1 MNFYAR
7 TSAVVLLG
15 IFLSQPIWAQT
26 FKIACELEGIIPALE
41 DRKLKPEKVVVE
53 IQTMGKNLFMKVVGS
68 NFYTVQASS
77 LTTEEFVGKNLT
89 SEKLM
94 GVTRKHKATGFESED
109 SNRTRNGHDDS
120 IQRHGLPRQNGSCAL
135 IGSLCSALTQS
146 DLARAFSV
154 NQTNTKNLCT
164 IQ

>member
-53 IQTMGKNLFMKVVGS
+53 IQTMGKNIFMKVVGS

-94 GVTRKHKATGFESED
+94 GVTRKHKATGFESEV
-109 SNRTRNGHDDS
+109 RIERETVMM
-120 IQRHGLPRQNGSCAL
+120 
-135 IGSLCSALTQS
+135 T
-146 DLARAFSV
+146 AFNDMDYRGKTVRVLLSGPCV
-154 NQTNTKNLCT
+154 RP
-164 IQ
+164 

>member
-53 IQTMGKNLFMKVVGS
+53 IQTMGKNLFMKVVGT

-77 LTTEEFVGKNLT
+77 LTTEEFIGKNLT

-94 GVTRKHKATGFESED
+94 GVTRKHKATGFESEV
-109 SNRTRNGHDDS
+109 RIERETVMM
-120 IQRHGLPRQNGSCAL
+120 
-135 IGSLCSALTQS
+135 T
-146 DLARAFSV
+146 AFNDMDYRGKTVRVLLSGP
-154 NQTNTKNLCT
+154 C
-164 IQ
+164 IRP

>member
-53 IQTMGKNLFMKVVGS
+53 IQTMGKNLFMKVVGT

-94 GVTRKHKATGFESED
+94 GVTRKHKARGFESEI
-109 SNRTRNGHDDS
+109 RIERETVMM
-120 IQRHGLPRQNGSCAL
+120 
-135 IGSLCSALTQS
+135 T
-146 DLARAFSV
+146 AFNDMDYRGKTVRVLLSGPCV
-154 NQTNTKNLCT
+154 RP
-164 IQ
+164 

>member
-7 TSAVVLLG
+7 TAAIVLLAISLG
-15 IFLSQPIWAQT
+15 QTVWAQT
-26 FKIACELEGIIPALE
+26 FKMSCELEGVIPALE

-68 NFYTVQASS
+68 NLYTVQASS

-94 GVTRKHKATGFESED
+94 GVTRKNKASGFEAEIRID
-109 SNRTRNGHDDS
+109 RATVMMTASNDVDY
-120 IQRHGLPRQNGSCAL
+120 HGKTVRVL
-135 IGSLCSALTQS
+135 LTGPCI
-146 DLARAFSV
+146 RP
-154 NQTNTKNLCT
+154 
-164 IQ
+164 

>member
-94 GVTRKHKATGFESED
+94 GVTRKHKARGFESEI
-109 SNRTRNGHDDS
+109 RIERETVMM
-120 IQRHGLPRQNGSCAL
+120 
-135 IGSLCSALTQS
+135 T
-146 DLARAFSV
+146 AFNDMDYRGKTVRVLLSGPCV
-154 NQTNTKNLCT
+154 RP
-164 IQ
+164 

>member
-53 IQTMGKNLFMKVVGS
+53 IQTMGKNIFMKVVGS

-94 GVTRKHKATGFESED
+94 GVTRKHKARGFESEI
-109 SNRTRNGHDDS
+109 RIERETVMM
-120 IQRHGLPRQNGSCAL
+120 
-135 IGSLCSALTQS
+135 T
-146 DLARAFSV
+146 AFNDMDYRGKTVRVLLSGPCV
-154 NQTNTKNLCT
+154 RP
-164 IQ
+164 

>member
-7 TSAVVLLG
+7 TSAVVLLC

-94 GVTRKHKATGFESED
+94 GVTRKHKATGFESEI
-109 SNRTRNGHDDS
+109 RIERETVMM
-120 IQRHGLPRQNGSCAL
+120 
-135 IGSLCSALTQS
+135 T
-146 DLARAFSV
+146 AFNDMDYRGKTVRVLLSGPCV
-154 NQTNTKNLCT
+154 RP
-164 IQ
+164 

>member
-53 IQTMGKNLFMKVVGS
+53 RNA
-68 NFYTVQASS
+68 N
-77 LTTEEFVGKNLT
+77 
-89 SEKLM
+89 EKLALQRYVLQNM
-94 GVTRKHKATGFESED
+94 LVQRIYRKK
-109 SNRTRNGHDDS
+109 
-120 IQRHGLPRQNGSCAL
+120 
-135 IGSLCSALTQS
+135 
-146 DLARAFSV
+146 
-154 NQTNTKNLCT
+154 
-164 IQ
+164 

>member
-7 TSAVVLLG
+7 TSAIVLLG

-94 GVTRKHKATGFESED
+94 GVTRKHKATGFESEV
-109 SNRTRNGHDDS
+109 RIERETVMM
-120 IQRHGLPRQNGSCAL
+120 
-135 IGSLCSALTQS
+135 T
-146 DLARAFSV
+146 AFNDMDYRGKTVRVLLSGPCV
-154 NQTNTKNLCT
+154 RP
-164 IQ
+164 

>member
-53 IQTMGKNLFMKVVGS
+53 IQTMGKNLFMKVVGT

-89 SEKLM
+89 PEKLM
-94 GVTRKHKATGFESED
+94 GVTRKHKTTGFESEV
-109 SNRTRNGHDDS
+109 RIERETVMM
-120 IQRHGLPRQNGSCAL
+120 
-135 IGSLCSALTQS
+135 T
-146 DLARAFSV
+146 AFNDMDYRGKTVRVLLSGPCV
-154 NQTNTKNLCT
+154 RP
-164 IQ
+164 

>member
-7 TSAVVLLG
+7 TSAVVLLS

-41 DRKLKPEKVVVE
+41 DRKLKTEKVVVE

-94 GVTRKHKATGFESED
+94 GVTRKHKATGFESEI
-109 SNRTRNGHDDS
+109 RIERETVMM
-120 IQRHGLPRQNGSCAL
+120 
-135 IGSLCSALTQS
+135 T
-146 DLARAFSV
+146 AFNDMDYRGKTVRVLLSGPCV
-154 NQTNTKNLCT
+154 RP
-164 IQ
+164 

>member
-53 IQTMGKNLFMKVVGS
+53 IQTMGKNIFMKVVGS

-94 GVTRKHKATGFESED
+94 GVTRKHKATGFESEV
-109 SNRTRNGHDDS
+109 RIERETVMM
-120 IQRHGLPRQNGSCAL
+120 
-135 IGSLCSALTQS
+135 T
-146 DLARAFSV
+146 AFNDVDYRGKTVRVLLSGPCV
-154 NQTNTKNLCT
+154 RP
-164 IQ
+164 